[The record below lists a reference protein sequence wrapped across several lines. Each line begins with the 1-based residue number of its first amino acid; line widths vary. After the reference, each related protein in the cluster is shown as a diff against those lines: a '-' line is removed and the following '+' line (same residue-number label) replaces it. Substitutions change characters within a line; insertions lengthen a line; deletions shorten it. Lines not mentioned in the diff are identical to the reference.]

1 MCLLRFIRSPAV
13 THPAWGDRHAHRA
26 VLCFKAHAHARG
38 EGACRKAF
46 IRANGT
52 QSTARFPEPQAIGC
66 TMSDWG
72 MGCAVH
78 RALASPRL
86 VLGAQPSL
94 DVRNQ
99 RLAFLGAHPPNS
111 LAPAALELPISPR
124 YQVPW
129 RVEFRAHLR
138 PRRGLRD
145 RRYRG
150 GGPQG
155 RSRPGRELT
164 GMRATSASKRS
175 IAPAI
180 RKADVA
186 SPNMLFRQ
194 QGRSG

>member
-86 VLGAQPSL
+86 SSGRAAKSRCTQSALGFSWRAPAKFSSSCG
-94 DVRNQ
+94 VRASHLAKVSSALASGIPRTPPTAT
-99 RLAFLGAHPPNS
+99 RLAR
-111 LAPAALELPISPR
+111 SP
-124 YQVPW
+124 VS
-129 RVEFRAHLR
+129 
-138 PRRGLRD
+138 RR
-145 RRYRG
+145 
-150 GGPQG
+150 QA
-155 RSRPGRELT
+155 SRPIPART
-164 GMRATSASKRS
+164 RADGDAGDFGLEAFDCTCYQES
-175 IAPAI
+175 
-180 RKADVA
+180 
-186 SPNMLFRQ
+186 
-194 QGRSG
+194 

>member
-1 MCLLRFIRSPAV
+1 MCRLTGR
-13 THPAWGDRHAHRA
+13 
-26 VLCFKAHAHARG
+26 
-38 EGACRKAF
+38 RKA
-46 IRANGT
+46 RASRP
-52 QSTARFPEPQAIGC
+52 STRSRERPEARFDC
-66 TMSDWG
+66 KV
-72 MGCAVH
+72 GCAVH
-78 RALASPRL
+78 RALVSPRL

-150 GGPQG
+150 GGVQS
-155 RSRPGRELT
+155 RSGAGRELT
-164 GMRATSASKRS
+164 GKGRLRPQSYFRLLHQHFWCLVEGAASRS
-175 IAPAI
+175 IATDQPHLPFGCGAPLS
-180 RKADVA
+180 RRDL
-186 SPNMLFRQ
+186 PQYGPR
-194 QGRSG
+194 R